1 MNQTF
6 PDGFPKDPY
15 QAVDFSYF
23 LTDQEKQ
30 EWYDWIPNA
39 TPEQQQELVDT
50 LHEIWQENQK
60 EAIPQ
65 GFASNQPG
73 AAFPS
78 GNPAFNASNGTTN
91 NQTFNAGPASTPQP
105 NRAVSTPV
113 PPTGPLPIPPNDPFG
128 QPLNQPQFPVNNQ
141 PTKATAPIP
150 PTPSP
155 QPPVSQPQPLSNT
168 NPTQTKP
175 NLSDDPINP
184 LNQPP
189 FNNNF
194 AATQPQTT
202 SQTQIPF
209 DQINVTNDYD
219 SSLKPT
225 PSTNQATNTTTTN
238 NTQPYSQNF
247 QKPEDSDKK
256 SKSSEE
262 ATKIPVNVNATSGDS
277 VGIINRTSKTNDN
290 VTLGNKN
297 QNDQQI
303 LRNQTT
309 LIEKVIRILNR
320 LERTVEELRVS
331 QKQDAGEAIINGLS
345 QTTQKIH
352 QDTAVLSEMVNRLY
366 DETSILRTM
375 VQNQQ
380 DEIRTLKI
388 HIEKLYTQN
397 LKSRNSDTQSNSEI
411 EIKPNQNPTNNPFG
425 NPFR

>member
-1 MNQTF
+1 
-6 PDGFPKDPY
+6 
-15 QAVDFSYF
+15 
-23 LTDQEKQ
+23 
-30 EWYDWIPNA
+30 
-39 TPEQQQELVDT
+39 
-50 LHEIWQENQK
+50 
-60 EAIPQ
+60 
-65 GFASNQPG
+65 
-73 AAFPS
+73 
-78 GNPAFNASNGTTN
+78 
-91 NQTFNAGPASTPQP
+91 
-105 NRAVSTPV
+105 
-113 PPTGPLPIPPNDPFG
+113 
-128 QPLNQPQFPVNNQ
+128 VNNQ
-141 PTKATAPIP
+141 PTKATAPIS

-155 QPPVSQPQPLSNT
+155 QPPVSQPQPLPNT

-175 NLSDDPINP
+175 NLSDEPINP

-189 FNNNF
+189 FNNF

-202 SQTQIPF
+202 NQTQTPF
-209 DQINVTNDYD
+209 GQINVTNDYN

-225 PSTNQATNTTTTN
+225 PSTNQATNATTTN

-262 ATKIPVNVNATSGDS
+262 ATKIPVNLNATSGDS

-297 QNDQQI
+297 QKDQQI
-303 LRNQTT
+303 LLNQTT

-320 LERTVEELRVS
+320 LERSVEELRVS
-331 QKQDAGEAIINGLS
+331 QKQDKGEAIINGLS

-352 QDTAVLSEMVNRLY
+352 QDTAVLSEMINRLY

-388 HIEKLYTQN
+388 HMEKLYTQN
-397 LKSRNSDTQSNSEI
+397 LKSRNSDSQSNSEV